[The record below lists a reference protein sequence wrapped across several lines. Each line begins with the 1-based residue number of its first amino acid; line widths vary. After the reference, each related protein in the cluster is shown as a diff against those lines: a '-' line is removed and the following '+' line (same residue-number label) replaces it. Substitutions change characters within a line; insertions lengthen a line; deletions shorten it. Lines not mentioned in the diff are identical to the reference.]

1 MGQAGLTFNV
11 ANEIFSTTI
20 DIIGD
25 MIGQYAELDA
35 AITEFVKVSDLSG
48 KALDEYVNK
57 LGQIGTTV
65 ARTASEMVEG
75 ATQFRKNGYNDK
87 DSAQLAQIAAM
98 YQNVSDTTISA
109 GESASFIISQMKAF
123 NIETSDAVS
132 IIDKVNEVANNFSVG
147 TNDLSNAL
155 EVAGAGLS
163 TYNNDINQT
172 IALVTAGSEIMTG
185 RSLQVARGLNTIA
198 ARLVN
203 NQDLLAQYGISLN
216 NADGSM
222 RSTFEILEDLS
233 EAWKKMGDEERV
245 TVGNAIAGINQYK
258 VLAAV
263 MQNFDSAI
271 DANQTALKAQGSA
284 MQENER
290 FMESYEAKIN
300 GLKAAWQ
307 NLSTAVI
314 DGDFLKGTISG
325 LSNLIEKLS
334 ESKVAV
340 MAIQTLLGT
349 GAIWSG
355 KKLLDISNV
364 VDVLKSEFKVFFSEF
379 KTIASALPQAFSVF
393 MSIFKS
399 GGGLIEAI
407 KGAGFVFE
415 YFGAELSLTLPIIAI
430 ATAAIIGLGM
440 AFKSLKQAQYE
451 KSFENQNII
460 LQEMQQ
466 AYEDMVKEKEALEA
480 KGDNLNDAERSRLD
494 YLEKQLEI
502 LEAQSDVAG
511 SLAEQQE
518 KTWDAWEKEFYGK
531 TIEQGKSFAS
541 DFGGG
546 QITPNV
552 VSYARDFEQLISV
565 MQDGSKTIGQQTSDW
580 GDYLATYK
588 DVYEQTIRYREA
600 GRTLTPL
607 MQNLVTMY
615 EIATDTYKDMANST
629 GQATSGIET
638 LTNAYSPLSEQV
650 KTATL
655 ALERFNEVASVDYEA
670 PIKGYQSAYSQFLE
684 DFEAG
689 KMGAGSIRAAV
700 DLFIPRDKQTTLME
714 DANYLATTFADG
726 FGQTLFAEGD
736 PVLAFGDLLISSLDT
751 SGKLTAEIDGQM
763 KNLVTTLD
771 DGTYSISSY
780 KDLAEYFGTTPE
792 LIEAMFY
799 GLQEYNAQLI
809 LTEEDWN
816 NLAADIQSLESQ
828 DPASVFQKISEA
840 IGSTDPEKIA
850 EAANKL
856 QELGA
861 IDFESTTDGVRDTLD
876 GLQEVSDAKEDVG
889 EEVSLS
895 IYDNSPE
902 VLDNLHT
909 IADELASLTSK
920 PYTITIQTS
929 GSGISFGKSGGIS
942 GKVGDMLGKIIGEN
956 AKGTDN
962 FKGGLS
968 LVNDGSPV
976 NGSSKELIIDNG
988 RAFIANGEPAL
999 VNLSKGAQIYTAK
1012 ETQDI
1017 LGGVPAFAT
1026 GKISSAVG
1034 KVQSA
1039 LSVFIPTSATQKG
1052 TSTGKGGSG
1061 DISGS
1066 TSGNDID
1073 SGLPTLSKEEFDKLL
1088 KEKKHMLAMDEIT
1101 EKEYYDWLADAND
1114 KYLKDREEYL
1124 DEYWRHQ
1131 EEIYNYEK
1139 QALKDEITLEEK
1151 LNELAKA
1158 KTKRVLVYKDGMFQY
1173 VSNTEAIAKAQRE
1186 VSAYGGGTTLLDNY
1200 GVVGGLGG
1208 MNGVNVGGSG
1218 ETNITNI
1225 NVEEVTLEKA
1235 DNVEELFE
1243 GLSNLAIQ
1251 QTTSRG

>member
-1 MGQAGLTFNV
+1 MEQAGLTFNA

-48 KALDEYVNK
+48 KALDEYVDK

-123 NIETSDAVS
+123 DIEASDAVS

-147 TNDLSNAL
+147 TNDLSSAL

-222 RSTFEILEDLS
+222 RSTFEILQDLS
-233 EAWKKMGDEERV
+233 VAWKTMGDEERV

-271 DANQTALKAQGSA
+271 AANQTALEAQGSA

-307 NLSTAVI
+307 NLSTSVI
-314 DGDFLKGTISG
+314 EGDFLKGAVEALTDFVNKI
-325 LSNLIEKLS
+325 S
-334 ESKVAV
+334 ESQIAV
-340 MAIQTLLGT
+340 MGIQTLLGT
-349 GAIWSG
+349 GAVWG
-355 KKLLDISNV
+355 GTQLL
-364 VDVLKSEFKVFFSEF
+364 
-379 KTIASALPQAFSVF
+379 SALKIFPVITGQFSDFVN
-393 MSIFKS
+393 IFKS
-399 GGGLIEAI
+399 MKSEGKTMVQVLADIGG
-407 KGAGFVFE
+407 KAGVL
-415 YFGAELSLTLPIIAI
+415 GGVLSTSLPIILAV
-430 ATAAIIGLGM
+430 TAAFVGFN
-440 AFKSLKQAQYE
+440 AAWQAYKDAQYE

-466 AYEDMVKEKEALEA
+466 AYEDMVKEKETLEA
-480 KGDNLNDAERSRLD
+480 KGDDLNDVERNRLN
-494 YLEKQLEI
+494 YLNEQLNI
-502 LEAQSDVAG
+502 LEAQADIAG

-518 KTWDAWEKEFYGK
+518 KTWDAWAKEFNSK

-552 VSYARDFEQLISV
+552 VSYARDFGQLISV

-588 DVYEQTIRYREA
+588 DVYEQTIRYRDA
-600 GRTLTPL
+600 GYTLTPL

-650 KTATL
+650 KIATL
-655 ALERFNEVASVDYEA
+655 ALEQFNEVASVDYEA

-736 PVLAFGDLLISSLDT
+736 PVLAFGDLLTSSLDT

-856 QELGA
+856 QDLGA
-861 IDFESTTDGVRDTLD
+861 IDFESTKDGVRDALD
-876 GLQEVSDAKEDVG
+876 GLQEISDAKEDVG

-895 IYDNSPE
+895 IYDNSPT
-902 VLDNLHT
+902 VLNNLHT
-909 IADELASLTSK
+909 IADELAALTSK

-929 GSGISFGKSGGIS
+929 GSGFSFGIS
-942 GKVGDMLGKIIGEN
+942 GRVGKN

-962 FKGGLS
+962 FEGGLS

-1039 LSVFIPTSATQKG
+1039 LSVFIPTSAAQKD

-1061 DISGS
+1061 NISGS